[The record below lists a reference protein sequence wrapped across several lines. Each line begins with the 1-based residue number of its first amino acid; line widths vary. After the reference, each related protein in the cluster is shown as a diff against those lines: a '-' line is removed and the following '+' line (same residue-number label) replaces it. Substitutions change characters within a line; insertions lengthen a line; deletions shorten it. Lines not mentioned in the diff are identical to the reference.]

1 MTVAPPPAVSP
12 PTCAASHPAILA
24 PDFRLPLRITDFDAG
39 LASLLHAAINGA
51 AQRESLNGFCSHLA
65 RTLKLRLALLARRA
79 ESGIL
84 SIEAASAE
92 NGLWLELHHIPE
104 RWDGGLSS
112 QGPGGEALR
121 VSSAVQMRARDE
133 GFALWRTA
141 AEAERAHH
149 VLAVPM
155 FAAEGPWVLELFWE
169 GELARGAS
177 TGTVSIERL
186 ARSTLSFMADLRMI
200 EQQALV
206 ARALTSAG
214 NATFITDLDG
224 TIAWSNPAF
233 SALSGYSAEE
243 VRGRNPNLLSS
254 GQQGVRYYRDLWAT
268 IRAGK
273 VWSGETVDRAKD
285 GHDYEIL
292 QTVSPVAQGDRI
304 THYVSIQQEFG
315 RERRERE
322 RLERA
327 SHLSPDTGL
336 LTRSAFIAA
345 VERACAEAADT
356 PMALIVVGAR
366 GLQRAM
372 LGEELELPLGVALG
386 KRVREAFP
394 DPDIAGTLGRFEY
407 GLLLRDG
414 AAAEARLRGLGDT
427 LAEPL
432 ANLAPAMDL
441 DLHVGI
447 ARFPEHGRGFRE
459 LLLKADRQ
467 LADEPYARARRTAPH

>member
-1 MTVAPPPAVSP
+1 MVPPPAVSTTP
-12 PTCAASHPAILA
+12 GAASHPAIL
-24 PDFRLPLRITDFDAG
+24 PSDFRLPLRITDFDAG
-39 LASLLHAAINGA
+39 LAGLLHAAINGDSR
-51 AQRESLNGFCSHLA
+51 RESLNGFCSHLA

-121 VSSAVQMRARDE
+121 VSNPVQMRARDE
-133 GFALWRTA
+133 GFALWRAA

-155 FAAEGPWVLELFWE
+155 SDPDGPWVLELFWE

-177 TGTVSIERL
+177 TGTVSIDRL
-186 ARSTLSFMADLRMI
+186 AHSTLSFIADLRAI

-214 NATFITDLDG
+214 NAAFITDLDG
-224 TIAWSNPAF
+224 TISWSNPAF
-233 SALSGYSAEE
+233 SALSGYSADE
-243 VRGRNPNLLSS
+243 VRGRNPSMLSS
-254 GQQGVRYYRDLWAT
+254 GQQGLRYYRELWAT

-273 VWSGETVDRAKD
+273 MWSGETVDRAKD

-304 THYVSIQQEFG
+304 THYVSIHQDFG
-315 RERRERE
+315 RERRERA

-345 VERACAEAADT
+345 VERACAEARDA

-366 GLQRAM
+366 GLQRAA
-372 LGEELELPLGVALG
+372 LGDELETLFGVALG

-394 DPDIAGTLGRFEY
+394 EPDIAGTLGRFEY
-407 GLLLRDG
+407 GLLVRHG
-414 AAAEARLRGLGDT
+414 VAAEARLRHLREV

-432 ANLAPAMDL
+432 ADLSPPVEL
-441 DLHVGI
+441 DLHCGV
-447 ARFPEHGRGFRE
+447 ARFPEHGRSFRE

-467 LADEPYARARRTAPH
+467 LADEPHARAQRSAPH